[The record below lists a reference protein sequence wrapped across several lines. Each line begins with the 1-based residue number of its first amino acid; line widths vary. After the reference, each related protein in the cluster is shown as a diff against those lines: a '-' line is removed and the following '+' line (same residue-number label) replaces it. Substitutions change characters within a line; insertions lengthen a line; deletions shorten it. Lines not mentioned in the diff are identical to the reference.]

1 MRTVNRSALLVRPK
15 EPYLRWASG
24 LGEESGSL
32 AESLRDTTSI
42 YLVAED
48 PRGEQ
53 ESAPIEDYYR
63 RIFELELEA
72 WHTDPADWPKKRDF
86 RAFQEWFAVK
96 AQSIV
101 VDLEDS
107 GLEVEGE

>member
-1 MRTVNRSALLVRPK
+1 MRTVNRSALLVCHK
-15 EPYLRWASG
+15 ELYLRWASG
-24 LGEESGSL
+24 LDGESQSL
-32 AESLRDTTSI
+32 AESLRGTTSV

-53 ESAPIEDYYR
+53 ESAPIENYYR

-72 WHTDPADWPKKRDF
+72 WHTDPADWPTTRDF
-86 RAFQEWFAVK
+86 RAFQEWFAIE

-107 GLEVEGE
+107 GLEVDGD